1 LLRDGHEVTQQI
13 RGSGQVEL
21 NIEQEV
27 SRVVATTS
35 SAIDSPTISQRKMAS
50 TVLVPDGRAI
60 VLGGLMTSS
69 EEESDAGLPGTHGT
83 LLESIFGSG
92 KESAART
99 ELIVIIRPMVI
110 ADNSDLRGQ

>member
-1 LLRDGHEVTQQI
+1 M
-13 RGSGQVEL
+13 

-35 SAIDSPTISQRKMAS
+35 SAIDSPTISQRKVAS

-69 EEESDAGLPGTHGT
+69 EEESDAGLPGT

-92 KESAART
+92 KQSAART

-110 ADNSDLRGQ
+110 ADNSDLRAVTNEVADKMRYVTNAPLN